1 MQKSKFGIRILSEDV
16 FFAGKVEHALSRNPV
31 WECIVKTGVEKEIDK
46 YDDTVNVLILVYDF
60 QHQTPETVLEKLKR
74 NYRKQSFSVSFRRI
88 VLSYCGIFCW
98 IRKLSM

>member
-74 NYRKQSFSVSFRRI
+74 NYPKAKFLSI

-98 IRKLSM
+98 IRKLSMW